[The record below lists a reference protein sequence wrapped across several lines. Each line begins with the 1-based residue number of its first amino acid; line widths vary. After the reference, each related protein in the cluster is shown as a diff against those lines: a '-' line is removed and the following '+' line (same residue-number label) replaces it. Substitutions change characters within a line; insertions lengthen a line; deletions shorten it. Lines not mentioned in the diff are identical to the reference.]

1 MNPALRKLA
10 QGPHGDLAGQAYLA
24 AMNLVRSGLATK
36 AEITAR
42 LLLKTTLA
50 RSDGEVRILLRRCK
64 ERAFPLSCVE
74 H

>member
-1 MNPALRKLA
+1 MNDSLRKLVRG
-10 QGPHGDLAGQAYLA
+10 QHSDLAGQAYLS
-24 AMNLVRSGLATK
+24 AMNLVRSGLATE

-50 RSDGEVRILLRRCK
+50 RSDGEVRILLRCCK